1 MTHSFVFP
9 SGLHVAA
16 HMWNIPQKNKQA
28 YVCFETGA
36 VLLKERL
43 THLACDSISD
53 TMNCA
58 ACHKYAKKERK
69 KCKQK
74 NLLLSVQSN
83 PKEIFMTGKF
93 A

>member
-1 MTHSFVFP
+1 MFFFP
-9 SGLHVAA
+9 SELHVAT
-16 HMWNIPQKNKQA
+16 HMWNIPQKKKYAQC
-28 YVCFETGA
+28 VFVFCDRCSFTERW
-36 VLLKERL
+36 RL

-74 NLLLSVQSN
+74 NHILSV
-83 PKEIFMTGKF
+83 
-93 A
+93 